1 MSMSPGRLRGLRL
14 PAPRRCGGQAMIEY
28 MIVTAAVGIVLF
40 IPTAMTDNLS
50 LADYLAR
57 SVRSFFRAYSFLV
70 SVS

>member
-1 MSMSPGRLRGLRL
+1 
-14 PAPRRCGGQAMIEY
+14 MIEY

-40 IPTAMTDNLS
+40 VPTAITNNIP

-57 SVRSFFRAYSFLV
+57 AVRSFFRAYSFLV

>member
-1 MSMSPGRLRGLRL
+1 MHIPGVHLPLRRKRL
-14 PAPRRCGGQAMIEY
+14 PRAVSGQAMIEY

-40 IPTAMTDNLS
+40 VPYSITDNMS

-57 SVRSFFRAYSFLV
+57 SVRTFFRAYSFLV